1 MSYESSTSSALP
13 DGETRTNL
21 IINYLPQ
28 TLTDQEF
35 YKIFVVVGPIKNCR
49 IMKDLKTGYS
59 FGFGFV
65 EYQKPEDAAK
75 AILQLNNLP
84 VQHKRIKVSY
94 ARPPGEDI
102 KETNLYIQNIPRS
115 YTLDQLEELFAV
127 YGQIVQKNLL
137 KDKVTG
143 LPRGVGFVRFDKKSQ
158 AEAAIVGM
166 NGVVPEGGTEPLV
179 VKVAEEHGKMK
190 AAYYAG
196 YHAGLSNTRG
206 GTSGRGR
213 GNYNN
218 RGAAGY
224 QGRGNYNNMLGS
236 TNPNV
241 TSLVSVLRAT
251 PLLKSDPDMPDFN
264 RQYQQGGKMAADRTA
279 NRYNP
284 IGSGGGYAGGYGGGG
299 SGADYTNHAAGQQSS
314 FYSFSTPSF
323 SGGNYTSFSGMSNNN
338 SGSNSGYARY

>member
-1 MSYESSTSSALP
+1 MSFESSSLP

-28 TLTDQEF
+28 NLTDQEF

-49 IMKDLKTGYS
+49 IMKDLKQTGYS

-102 KETNLYIQNIPRS
+102 KETNLYIQNIPRT
-115 YTLDQLEELFAV
+115 YNLDQLEELFSS

-143 LPRGVGFVRFDKKSQ
+143 LPRGVGFVRFDKKSE
-158 AEAAIVGM
+158 AEAAIEGM
-166 NGVVPEGGTEPLV
+166 NGVTPEGGTEPLV

-196 YHAGLSNTRG
+196 YHAGLNNTRG
-206 GTSGRGR
+206 GS
-213 GNYNN
+213 
-218 RGAAGY
+218 
-224 QGRGNYNNMLGS
+224 Q
-236 TNPNV
+236 
-241 TSLVSVLRAT
+241 
-251 PLLKSDPDMPDFN
+251 
-264 RQYQQGGKMAADRTA
+264 
-279 NRYNP
+279 
-284 IGSGGGYAGGYGGGG
+284 
-299 SGADYTNHAAGQQSS
+299 
-314 FYSFSTPSF
+314 
-323 SGGNYTSFSGMSNNN
+323 
-338 SGSNSGYARY
+338 

>member
-49 IMKDLKTGYS
+49 IMKDLKQTGYS

-224 QGRGNYNNMLGS
+224 QGRGNYNNMAWPAWILKPHQVYGQG
-236 TNPNV
+236 TE
-241 TSLVSVLRAT
+241 TSIVNKVRECSVVGFQTSIVPQENLKT
-251 PLLKSDPDMPDFN
+251 TSPLLLFSSK
-264 RQYQQGGKMAADRTA
+264 RR
-279 NRYNP
+279 RYIN
-284 IGSGGGYAGGYGGGG
+284 
-299 SGADYTNHAAGQQSS
+299 GATTEHAIEKNFPNQEQRK
-314 FYSFSTPSF
+314 FCPV
-323 SGGNYTSFSGMSNNN
+323 
-338 SGSNSGYARY
+338 

>member
-224 QGRGNYNNMLGS
+224 QGRGNYNNM
-236 TNPNV
+236 
-241 TSLVSVLRAT
+241 
-251 PLLKSDPDMPDFN
+251 N

>member
-1 MSYESSTSSALP
+1 MSFESSTTTSALTE
-13 DGETRTNL
+13 GETRTNL

-102 KETNLYIQNIPRS
+102 KETNLYIQNIPS
-115 YTLDQLEELFAV
+115 FFLLDQVFELFV
-127 YGQIVQKNLL
+127 ENIQNVLRRSLISSHPNVS
-137 KDKVTG
+137 
-143 LPRGVGFVRFDKKSQ
+143 FSRFDKKSQ
-158 AEAAIVGM
+158 AESAINAM
-166 NGVVPEGGTEPLV
+166 NGAIPDGGTEPLV

-196 YHAGLSNTRG
+196 YHAGVNNTR
-206 GTSGRGR
+206 GRGR
-213 GNYNN
+213 GNYSN
-218 RGAAGY
+218 RGGY
-224 QGRGNYNNMLGS
+224 HNQGRGNYNNMYHQ
-236 TNPNV
+236 
-241 TSLVSVLRAT
+241 RW
-251 PLLKSDPDMPDFN
+251 
-264 RQYQQGGKMAADRTA
+264 Y
-279 NRYNP
+279 
-284 IGSGGGYAGGYGGGG
+284 
-299 SGADYTNHAAGQQSS
+299 
-314 FYSFSTPSF
+314 
-323 SGGNYTSFSGMSNNN
+323 
-338 SGSNSGYARY
+338 

>member
-1 MSYESSTSSALP
+1 MSFESSSSPSSALP

-49 IMKDLKTGYS
+49 IMKDLKQTGYS

-102 KETNLYIQNIPRS
+102 KETNLYIQNIPRKETDSKETNLYIANVPRS
-115 YTLDQLEELFAV
+115 YTLDQLEELFSS

-196 YHAGLSNTRG
+196 YHAGLSTTKG
-206 GTSGRGR
+206 GGGVGRGR

-218 RGAAGY
+218 RGGGGGGY
-224 QGRGNYNNMLGS
+224 QGRGNYNNMYHH
-236 TNPNV
+236 
-241 TSLVSVLRAT
+241 RW
-251 PLLKSDPDMPDFN
+251 
-264 RQYQQGGKMAADRTA
+264 Y
-279 NRYNP
+279 
-284 IGSGGGYAGGYGGGG
+284 
-299 SGADYTNHAAGQQSS
+299 
-314 FYSFSTPSF
+314 
-323 SGGNYTSFSGMSNNN
+323 
-338 SGSNSGYARY
+338 

>member
-1 MSYESSTSSALP
+1 MSYETSTSSALP

-49 IMKDLKTGYS
+49 IMKDLKQTGYS

-127 YGQIVQKNLL
+127 FGQIVQKNLL

-206 GTSGRGR
+206 GNTGRGR

-218 RGAAGY
+218 RGGGAY
-224 QGRGNYNNMLGS
+224 QGRGNYNNMPGR

-241 TSLVSVLRAT
+241 TSLVRTLSPS

-264 RQYQQGGKMAADRTA
+264 RHYQQGGKMAADRTA

-284 IGSGGGYAGGYGGGG
+284 IGSGGGYGSYGGGG
-299 SGADYTNHAAGQQSS
+299 NDAGYTNHAAGQS
-314 FYSFSTPSF
+314 FYNFSTPSF
-323 SGGNYTSFSGMSNNN
+323 SGENYTSFSGMSNN
-338 SGSNSGYARY
+338 SGDDTYSQY

>member
-1 MSYESSTSSALP
+1 MSNQGTALP

-28 TLTDQEF
+28 TLSDQEF
-35 YKIFVVVGPIKNCR
+35 YKIFVVVGPIKSCR

-102 KETNLYIQNIPRS
+102 KETNLYIQNIPRNF
-115 YTLDQLEELFAV
+115 TLDQLDELFNPF
-127 YGQIVQKNLL
+127 GNIVQKNLL

-143 LPRGVGFVRFDKKSQ
+143 LPRGVGFVRFDKKSE
-158 AEAAIVGM
+158 AENAIDAM
-166 NGVVPEGGTEPLV
+166 NGKMLEGATEPLV

-196 YHAGLSNTRG
+196 YHAALRG
-206 GTSGRGR
+206 GRGR

-218 RGAAGY
+218 RGGSGGGGAGY
-224 QGRGNYNNMLGS
+224 GGARGNYNNM
-236 TNPNV
+236 NQRP
-241 TSLVSVLRAT
+241 
-251 PLLKSDPDMPDFN
+251 
-264 RQYQQGGKMAADRTA
+264 QGGKMGADRIT

-284 IGSGGGYAGGYGGGG
+284 MQGGGGG
-299 SGADYTNHAAGQQSS
+299 SGGGGGGNYSAAPPLPSS
-314 FYSFSTPSF
+314 PAFYNFTTPSF
-323 SGGNYTSFSGMSNNN
+323 SNSNYTSFSSPSSSAG
-338 SGSNSGYARY
+338 GYGRY

>member
-1 MSYESSTSSALP
+1 MSFESSTGSALP

-49 IMKDLKTGYS
+49 IMKDLKQTGYS

-115 YTLDQLEELFAV
+115 YTLDQLEELFSS
-127 YGQIVQKNLL
+127 YGHIVQKNLL

-143 LPRGVGFVRFDKKSQ
+143 LPRGVGFVRFDKKSE
-158 AEAAIVGM
+158 AEAAISGM
-166 NGVVPEGGTEPLV
+166 NGVTPEGGTEPLV

-196 YHAGLSNTRG
+196 YHAGLNNTRG
-206 GTSGRGR
+206 GGQDPSES
-213 GNYNN
+213 
-218 RGAAGY
+218 AGW
-224 QGRGNYNNMLGS
+224 
-236 TNPNV
+236 
-241 TSLVSVLRAT
+241 
-251 PLLKSDPDMPDFN
+251 
-264 RQYQQGGKMAADRTA
+264 
-279 NRYNP
+279 
-284 IGSGGGYAGGYGGGG
+284 
-299 SGADYTNHAAGQQSS
+299 
-314 FYSFSTPSF
+314 
-323 SGGNYTSFSGMSNNN
+323 
-338 SGSNSGYARY
+338 

>member
-1 MSYESSTSSALP
+1 MSFESSSSPSSALP

-49 IMKDLKTGYS
+49 IMKDLKQTGYS

-102 KETNLYIQNIPRS
+102 KETNLYIQNIPR
-115 YTLDQLEELFAV
+115 
-127 YGQIVQKNLL
+127 
-137 KDKVTG
+137 
-143 LPRGVGFVRFDKKSQ
+143 FDKKSQ

-196 YHAGLSNTRG
+196 YHAGLSTTRG
-206 GTSGRGR
+206 GGGVGRGR

-218 RGAAGY
+218 RGGGGGGY
-224 QGRGNYNNMLGS
+224 QGRGNYNNMVGL
-236 TNPNV
+236 
-241 TSLVSVLRAT
+241 
-251 PLLKSDPDMPDFN
+251 FF
-264 RQYQQGGKMAADRTA
+264 
-279 NRYNP
+279 
-284 IGSGGGYAGGYGGGG
+284 
-299 SGADYTNHAAGQQSS
+299 S
-314 FYSFSTPSF
+314 FFHF
-323 SGGNYTSFSGMSNNN
+323 FIF
-338 SGSNSGYARY
+338 

>member
-1 MSYESSTSSALP
+1 MSFESTTSSALP
-13 DGETRTNL
+13 EGETRTNL

-49 IMKDLKTGYS
+49 IMKDMKQTGYS

-115 YTLDQLEELFAV
+115 YTLDQLEELFSV

-158 AEAAIVGM
+158 AEAAISGM

-196 YHAGLSNTRG
+196 YHAGINNLRG
-206 GTSGRGR
+206 GGAGRGR
-213 GNYNN
+213 GNYNS
-218 RGAAGY
+218 RGGSGGGGGGY
-224 QGRGNYNNMLGS
+224 QGRGNYNNMQ
-236 TNPNV
+236 
-241 TSLVSVLRAT
+241 
-251 PLLKSDPDMPDFN
+251 N
-264 RQYQQGGKMAADRTA
+264 RQYHQGGKMAPDRTA

-284 IGSGGGYAGGYGGGG
+284 IGSGGGYGGG
-299 SGADYTNHAAGQQSS
+299 SGGAGYSGHPTGQSS

-323 SGGNYTSFSGMSNNN
+323 SGGNYTSFSSMNHN
-338 SGSNSGYARY
+338 SSSDGYGRY

>member
-1 MSYESSTSSALP
+1 MSFESTTSSALP
-13 DGETRTNL
+13 EGETRTNL

-49 IMKDLKTGYS
+49 IMKDLKQTGYS

-127 YGQIVQKNLL
+127 FGQIVQKNLL

-143 LPRGVGFVRFDKKSQ
+143 LPRGVGFVRFDKKCQ
-158 AEAAIVGM
+158 AEAAITGM

-196 YHAGLSNTRG
+196 YHAG
-206 GTSGRGR
+206 RGR

-218 RGAAGY
+218 RGGSGGGGSY
-224 QGRGNYNNMLGS
+224 QGRGNYNNMRTIWIES
-236 TNPNV
+236 RTQNIV
-241 TSLVSVLRAT
+241 QKFVAQMFSYAFTDIKVYQFWMWAAVAT
-251 PLLKSDPDMPDFN
+251 IFDPSAPL
-264 RQYQQGGKMAADRTA
+264 KMAEKDV
-279 NRYNP
+279 P
-284 IGSGGGYAGGYGGGG
+284 LMELGIIFIP
-299 SGADYTNHAAGQQSS
+299 D
-314 FYSFSTPSF
+314 
-323 SGGNYTSFSGMSNNN
+323 
-338 SGSNSGYARY
+338 

>member
-1 MSYESSTSSALP
+1 MSFETSTTTSALA
-13 DGETRTNL
+13 DGDTRTNL

-28 TLTDQEF
+28 TLSDQEF

-75 AILQLNNLP
+75 SILQLNNLP

-115 YTLDQLEELFAV
+115 YSLDQLEDIFSS
-127 YGQIVQKNLL
+127 YGNIVQKNLL

-143 LPRGVGFVRFDKKSQ
+143 LPRGVGFVRFDKKCQ
-158 AEAAIVGM
+158 AESAISAM
-166 NGVVPEGGTEPLV
+166 NGAIPEGGTEPLV

-196 YHAGLSNTRG
+196 YHAGVNNTR
-206 GTSGRGR
+206 GRGR
-213 GNYNN
+213 GNFNN
-218 RGAAGY
+218 RGGY
-224 QGRGNYNNMLGS
+224 HNQGRGNYNNMYHQ
-236 TNPNV
+236 
-241 TSLVSVLRAT
+241 RW
-251 PLLKSDPDMPDFN
+251 
-264 RQYQQGGKMAADRTA
+264 Y
-279 NRYNP
+279 
-284 IGSGGGYAGGYGGGG
+284 
-299 SGADYTNHAAGQQSS
+299 
-314 FYSFSTPSF
+314 
-323 SGGNYTSFSGMSNNN
+323 
-338 SGSNSGYARY
+338 

>member
-1 MSYESSTSSALP
+1 MMSFDSSTGASLP

-115 YTLDQLEELFAV
+115 YTLDQLEELFSS

-143 LPRGVGFVRFDKKSQ
+143 LPRGVGFVRFDKKSE
-158 AEAAIVGM
+158 AEAAINGM
-166 NGVVPEGGTEPLV
+166 NGITPEGGTEPLV

-196 YHAGLSNTRG
+196 YHAGLNNTRG
-206 GTSGRGR
+206 GTQGRGR
-213 GNYNN
+213 GNNYN
-218 RGAAGY
+218 RGGSGGAGY
-224 QGRGNYNNMLGS
+224 QGRGNYNN
-236 TNPNV
+236 V
-241 TSLVSVLRAT
+241 YHHRW
-251 PLLKSDPDMPDFN
+251 
-264 RQYQQGGKMAADRTA
+264 Y
-279 NRYNP
+279 
-284 IGSGGGYAGGYGGGG
+284 
-299 SGADYTNHAAGQQSS
+299 
-314 FYSFSTPSF
+314 
-323 SGGNYTSFSGMSNNN
+323 
-338 SGSNSGYARY
+338 

>member
-1 MSYESSTSSALP
+1 MTRDTRPRQLFNSLSGASVVGISEGQEVEEQVRLGKIRKCTMSYESSTSSALP

-49 IMKDLKTGYS
+49 IMKDLKQTGYS

-179 VKVAEEHGKMK
+179 VKVAEEHG
-190 AAYYAG
+190 
-196 YHAGLSNTRG
+196 
-206 GTSGRGR
+206 RGR

-218 RGAAGY
+218 RGGGAY
-224 QGRGNYNNMLGS
+224 QGRGNYNNM
-236 TNPNV
+236 
-241 TSLVSVLRAT
+241 
-251 PLLKSDPDMPDFN
+251 N

-284 IGSGGGYAGGYGGGG
+284 IGSGGGYGNYGGGN
-299 SGADYTNHAAGQQSS
+299 GAGYSNHAAGQTP
-314 FYSFSTPSF
+314 FYNFSTPSF
-323 SGGNYTSFSGMSNNN
+323 TGGNYTSFTGMSGN
-338 SGSNSGYARY
+338 SGDDGYDRY

>member
-1 MSYESSTSSALP
+1 MSNQGTALP

-28 TLTDQEF
+28 TLSDQEF
-35 YKIFVVVGPIKNCR
+35 YKIFVVVGPIKSCR

-102 KETNLYIQNIPRS
+102 KETNLYIQNIPRNF
-115 YTLDQLEELFAV
+115 TLDQLDELFNPF
-127 YGQIVQKNLL
+127 GNIVQKNLL

-143 LPRGVGFVRFDKKSQ
+143 LPRGVGFVRFDKKSE
-158 AEAAIVGM
+158 AENAIDAM
-166 NGVVPEGGTEPLV
+166 NGKMLEGATEPLV

-196 YHAGLSNTRG
+196 YHAALRG
-206 GTSGRGR
+206 GRGR

-218 RGAAGY
+218 RGGSGGGGAGY
-224 QGRGNYNNMLGS
+224 GGARGNYNNMQLTHITRNFGH
-236 TNPNV
+236 
-241 TSLVSVLRAT
+241 LRT
-251 PLLKSDPDMPDFN
+251 PLKSHTVRTNDP
-264 RQYQQGGKMAADRTA
+264 REAKWELTG
-279 NRYNP
+279 
-284 IGSGGGYAGGYGGGG
+284 
-299 SGADYTNHAAGQQSS
+299 
-314 FYSFSTPSF
+314 
-323 SGGNYTSFSGMSNNN
+323 
-338 SGSNSGYARY
+338 

>member
-1 MSYESSTSSALP
+1 MSFESTTSSALP
-13 DGETRTNL
+13 EGETRTNL

-49 IMKDLKTGYS
+49 IMKDLKQTGYS

-115 YTLDQLEELFAV
+115 YTLDQLEELFSV

-143 LPRGVGFVRFDKKSQ
+143 LPRGVGFVRFDKKCQ
-158 AEAAIVGM
+158 AEAAITGM

-196 YHAGLSNTRG
+196 YHAG
-206 GTSGRGR
+206 RGR

-218 RGAAGY
+218 RGGSGGGGSY
-224 QGRGNYNNMLGS
+224 QGRGNYNNMVGGI
-236 TNPNV
+236 V
-241 TSLVSVLRAT
+241 HFVALVRSSQIGC
-251 PLLKSDPDMPDFN
+251 KSDV
-264 RQYQQGGKMAADRTA
+264 GDR
-279 NRYNP
+279 R
-284 IGSGGGYAGGYGGGG
+284 SGTVAHTRLTGL
-299 SGADYTNHAAGQQSS
+299 TLM
-314 FYSFSTPSF
+314 F
-323 SGGNYTSFSGMSNNN
+323 M
-338 SGSNSGYARY
+338 

>member
-49 IMKDLKTGYS
+49 IMKDLKQTGYS

-224 QGRGNYNNMLGS
+224 QGRGNYNNMK
-236 TNPNV
+236 
-241 TSLVSVLRAT
+241 VSD
-251 PLLKSDPDMPDFN
+251 LLE
-264 RQYQQGGKMAADRTA
+264 A
-279 NRYNP
+279 NSGCSWSFEYNP
-284 IGSGGGYAGGYGGGG
+284 HHT
-299 SGADYTNHAAGQQSS
+299 ADDASAHSTTHVQSVD
-314 FYSFSTPSF
+314 
-323 SGGNYTSFSGMSNNN
+323 TSQIK
-338 SGSNSGYARY
+338 

>member
-1 MSYESSTSSALP
+1 MTRDTRPRQLFNSLSGASVVGISEGQEVEEQVRLGKIRKCTMSYESSTSSALP

-49 IMKDLKTGYS
+49 IMKDLKQTGYS

-206 GTSGRGR
+206 GST
-213 GNYNN
+213 GNKLPQEYTEFSM
-218 RGAAGY
+218 AGKQPRFKPY
-224 QGRGNYNNMLGS
+224 
-236 TNPNV
+236 
-241 TSLVSVLRAT
+241 
-251 PLLKSDPDMPDFN
+251 
-264 RQYQQGGKMAADRTA
+264 
-279 NRYNP
+279 
-284 IGSGGGYAGGYGGGG
+284 
-299 SGADYTNHAAGQQSS
+299 
-314 FYSFSTPSF
+314 
-323 SGGNYTSFSGMSNNN
+323 
-338 SGSNSGYARY
+338 